1 MESLVLDALLVLQEQ
16 TAFNVTLAILILV
29 VQSVLTVFIGM
40 VLFAHLATKLSLTA
54 YRALITLSAYNVLLD
69 TKVCHAN
76 NAF

>member
-1 MESLVLDALLVLQEQ
+1 
-16 TAFNVTLAILILV
+16 
-29 VQSVLTVFIGM
+29 VLTVFIGM

-54 YRALITLSAYNVLLD
+54 YLALITLSAYNVLLD